1 MNNDC
6 PSHTTLMT
14 AHKQPAND
22 MECPP
27 QSPTMAIPL
36 TFQSSQGCMAVLID
50 TCTALARFIGHLW
63 RHNPMQVGVPVGF
76 CKPSTCICE
85 NLHLLTWVWVLMGTG
100 MGYSGKPQGS
110 PWHSLAAHVTL
121 CNGLT
126 CTCWSLGRIWTQ
138 NATCWCHILAY
149 NYLHMLC
156 RSHAR
161 VTICDIWSLSHTPV
175 FCHITWDVAK
185 TSLVSFD
192 IVSPKLVGHLDF
204 NY

>member
-1 MNNDC
+1 
-6 PSHTTLMT
+6 MT
-14 AHKQPAND
+14 AHKQSAND

-36 TFQSSQGCMAVLID
+36 TFQSSQGCMAVSID

-126 CTCWSLGRIWTQ
+126 CTCWSLGHIWTQ

-156 RSHAR
+156 KGDNLWHLKL
-161 VTICDIWSLSHTPV
+161 VTHTGLLPHYMRCHQNIFGVIWH
-175 FCHITWDVAK
+175 CQ
-185 TSLVSFD
+185 
-192 IVSPKLVGHLDF
+192 PKLVGHLDF